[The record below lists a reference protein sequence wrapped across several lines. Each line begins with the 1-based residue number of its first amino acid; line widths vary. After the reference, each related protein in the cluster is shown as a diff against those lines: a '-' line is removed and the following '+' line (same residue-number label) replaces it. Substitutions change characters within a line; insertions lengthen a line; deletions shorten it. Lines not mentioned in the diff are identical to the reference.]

1 MKRLITKAPLFL
13 ATCISLVVMFILT
26 QFIEPLRTYFPGFSD
41 DVDQITIGAQDFSN
55 FIDTALIN
63 PRRTQNTIYV
73 AANDNPNLF
82 RVDDGDLQPEIYSI
96 AEDPPEEVEPA
107 FIPIESE
114 PLVPTP
120 RASEHGAKSLGPV
133 TESYFDDAVF
143 IGDSRTVGLSMYS
156 AFENADYLCDV
167 GMNIYDCLDRDI
179 DFKGNSH
186 TSVRNMLATHTY
198 KKVYIILGIND
209 MGIGNSDTFIGQYE
223 EVVSKI
229 REWQPD
235 AVIYVNGILKVSA
248 ERNAQGGSINNKDI
262 SARNERIKALANGYD
277 IVYLDPNEVLC
288 DENGNLRA
296 EWTFDGVHLYA
307 KDLYHWTDY
316 IKDHAFMKKPYQ
328 VHKLGNN

>member
-26 QFIEPLRTYFPGFSD
+26 QFSEPLQTYFPGFSD
-41 DVDQITIGAQDFSN
+41 DVEQITLGAQNFSN

-73 AANDNPNLF
+73 AANDNPNLL
-82 RVDDGDLQPEIYSI
+82 RVDDGDLQPEIYSV

-120 RASEHGAKSLGPV
+120 RASERGAKSLGSV

-179 DFKGNSH
+179 DFRGNSH

-198 KKVYIILGIND
+198 KKVYIMLGINEISSNED
-209 MGIGNSDTFIGQYE
+209 KYIEAYADVIDSIHRYE
-223 EVVSKI
+223 
-229 REWQPD
+229 PD
-235 AVIYVNGILKVSA
+235 AIIIVQGIMCVGKSKSDSHPHFNNPKINK
-248 ERNAQGGSINNKDI
+248 RNARLK
-262 SARNERIKALANGYD
+262 ELADADPSDY
-277 IVYLDPNEVLC
+277 IYYLDINEGIA
-288 DENGNLRA
+288 DEEGNLPA
-296 EWTFDGVHLYA
+296 NYSFDQIHLYA
-307 KDLYHWTDY
+307 QYYYLWRDY
-316 IKDHAFMKKPYQ
+316 LLANAYR
-328 VHKLGNN
+328 